1 MQNLIRNTILTAI
14 LLVLCGLAI
23 YPPAEKLRL
32 GKDLAGGVSLT
43 YSILLSDEDP
53 ASVVDEMISVL
64 RERVNPQ
71 GLFEIS
77 FVQQGRDRLVVS
89 MPLPTPEVKALGDEY
104 RDALQSFEDFTIDS
118 SALQRALRRSGEDRI
133 QALQDLANTPERQSI
148 LGPVI
153 AAARELDEARRVYD
167 EAAAAAEDGEPPLEI
182 TEQLVDA
189 RINLDDARNR
199 AIVLSVSPAEIRAAL
214 QLPDEKPQ
222 IRGALEDDPE
232 LISERERALQSVRG
246 RLSEIEGGIERLESL
261 IAKLDAYQ
269 AKQRGL
275 DDPSDLQRLLAGAG
289 VLEFRIAVEPGAIGD
304 IESTLR
310 EELRRRGPAAAS
322 TDRYRWYEIE
332 KLEAFAGEINDYRAA
347 VANPAGYFSGR
358 RGLVV
363 EERAGRYFMLLY
375 NTPGNRLTSL
385 EGDWSVAGSS
395 PTRDENGLPAISFR
409 MDTVGAQLL
418 GNLTERNVGEP
429 MAVLLDDKVYTAP
442 TLQSRISRQGQIT
455 GQFTQAEIQY
465 IVRTLSAGSLSAK
478 LAPEPLSINTIA
490 PELGA
495 DNLEK
500 GLAASWIALI
510 AVGLF
515 MIVYY
520 FFHGVIAMIALGAN
534 AVIILG
540 IMSLAQASF
549 TLPGIAGIVLTFGM
563 AVDANVLIY
572 ERIREELLA
581 GNDLKTSVRLAYQ
594 KVLSTIVDANVTNLI
609 VCFVLAYTATE
620 EVKGFAITLG
630 IGVVATMFS
639 SLFVSRI
646 VYTWL
651 IDRFGVSKMPQLP
664 MLVPVLQKS
673 FEPNINWIKLR
684 PLFIVISAGL
694 IALGV
699 SMIAIQGE
707 EMLDT
712 EFRGGTVA
720 TLQFRTDAQTG
731 EEVTL
736 ERAEVESR
744 VRAIGAAADA
754 ESPLKVLENPNVVAL
769 NSDDGISSSTFQI
782 KTTISDTDQGA
793 DDLQNA
799 LTNAFDDV
807 IDAQP
812 ALSFE
817 GSDIE
822 DASLAP
828 LIKIFD
834 GELGPINGVDYG
846 NDVEDFIGGAA
857 IVLAD
862 IQPRVTE
869 QSLNDR
875 LQLFRNKP
883 ENSWALNRQFDLV
896 VLEGTSQEVE
906 TAIVLVRDEA
916 IDLENERIW
925 NRDIAEREWNLVRE
939 SLTNA
944 TSLISTQS
952 FSPEIASSFRAQ
964 AIVAV
969 LLSFLLIIIY
979 IWARFGSVRYS
990 AAAVTALIHDVIIAI
1005 GLIALAEILYA
1016 NVPFLVSI
1024 GLQPYKID
1032 LALVAAILTIVGYSL
1047 NDTIVILDRIRENRG
1062 KLAYAS
1068 AIIVN
1073 RSINQTLSRTIVT
1086 SGTTL
1091 IALIVLFSS
1100 GGDALS
1106 SFTYALICGV
1116 LIGTYSSIAVAAPL
1130 VFTKRIP
1137 KSAQKFVR
1145 QTEERLLEEAGETPQ
1160 TPQT

>member
-1 MQNLIRNTILTAI
+1 MQNLIRNSILTAT
-14 LLVLCGLAI
+14 LLVLCALAI
-23 YPPAEKLRL
+23 FPPAEKLRL

-53 ASVVDEMISVL
+53 ASVVDEMIAVL

-77 FVQQGRDRLVVS
+77 FVQQGRDRMVVS

-104 RDALQSFEDFTIDS
+104 REALEAFDDFTIDV
-118 SALQRALRRSGEDRI
+118 SALQRALRQTGAERVA
-133 QALQDLANTPERQSI
+133 ALEAMGNSDPRQQILA
-148 LGPVI
+148 PVI
-153 AAARELDEARRVYD
+153 EAATALDAAQAIYD
-167 EAAAAAEDGEPPLEI
+167 EAAAASETGEPELSV

-189 RINLDDARNR
+189 RIALDEARNS
-199 AIVLSVSPAEIRAAL
+199 AVALSVSPTELQIAL
-214 QLPDEKPQ
+214 QLSNEKPQ
-222 IRGALEDDPE
+222 IRGAEEGAAE
-232 LISERERALQSVRG
+232 LRSERERALGSIRA
-246 RLSEIEGGIERLESL
+246 RLGEVSGGIDRLDSL
-261 IAKLDAYQ
+261 LEKLGAYQ
-269 AKQRGL
+269 DKQRGL
-275 DDPSDLQRLLAGAG
+275 DDPADLQRLLAGAG
-289 VLEFRIAVEPGAIGD
+289 VLEFRISVRPGNIGD
-304 IESTLR
+304 LEDQLR

-332 KLEAFAGEINDYRAA
+332 KLESFADDIAEFRAA
-347 VANPAGYFSGR
+347 VENPAQYFSGR
-358 RGLVV
+358 RYIV
-363 EERAGRYFMLLY
+363 EERGGRYYMLLY
-375 NTPGNRLTSL
+375 NVPGKRLSSL
-385 EGDWSVAGSS
+385 EGDWSVASSS
-395 PTRDENGLPAISFR
+395 PTRDQDGFPAIGFR

-418 GNLTERNVGEP
+418 GRLTEANINEP
-429 MAVLLDDKVYTAP
+429 MAVLLDDKIYTAP
-442 TLQSRISRQGQIT
+442 NINSRISTNGIIT
-455 GQFTQAEIQY
+455 GRYTQAELQY

-500 GLAASWIALI
+500 GLTASWIALI
-510 AVGLF
+510 AVGVF
-515 MIVYY
+515 MIIYY
-520 FFHGVIAMIALGAN
+520 FFHGIVAMIALASN

-581 GNDLKTSVRLAYQ
+581 GNDLKTAVRLAYQ

-639 SLFVSRI
+639 SLFISRI
-646 VYTWL
+646 IYAWL
-651 IDRFGVSKMPQLP
+651 IDRFGVSQMRQLP
-664 MLVPVLQKS
+664 MLVPFLQKT

-684 PLFIVISAGL
+684 PLFIIISISLIGL
-694 IALGV
+694 GI
-699 SMIAIQGE
+699 SMITIQGE

-720 TLQFRTDAQTG
+720 TLQFRVDEETG
-731 EEVTL
+731 EQVQLT
-736 ERAEVESR
+736 RAEVEER
-744 VRAIGAAADA
+744 VNEIAAGVD
-754 ESPLKVLENPNVVAL
+754 EENPLAVLQNANIVAID
-769 NSDDGISSSTFQI
+769 SDDGVSSSKFQV
-782 KTTISDTDQGA
+782 KTTLGDRAEDA
-793 DDLQNA
+793 DDFKNA
-799 LTNAFDDV
+799 LTNAFSDV
-807 IDAQP
+807 VDSQP
-812 ALSFE
+812 ALSFG

-822 DASLAP
+822 DATIAP
-828 LIKIFD
+828 VIKIFD
-834 GELGPINGVDYG
+834 DRLGTINGVDYD
-846 NDVEDFIGGAA
+846 NDVEEFIGGAA

-862 IQPRVTE
+862 IQPSVTE
-869 QSLNDR
+869 SSLNDR
-875 LQLFRNKP
+875 LQLFRNQP
-883 ENSWALNRQFDLV
+883 DNSWALNRQFDLV
-896 VLEGTSQEVE
+896 VLEGTSDAVE
-906 TAIVLVRDEA
+906 TAVVLVRDEA
-916 IDLENERIW
+916 IDFENERIW
-925 NRDIAEREWNLVRE
+925 TTQIAEREWTLVRQA
-939 SLTNA
+939 LTDA
-944 TSLISTQS
+944 TSLTSTQS
-952 FSPEIASSFRAQ
+952 FSAEIASSFRAQ

-969 LLSFLLIIIY
+969 LLSFLLILIY

-990 AAAVTALIHDVIIAI
+990 IAAITALMHDVTIAI
-1005 GLIALAEILYA
+1005 GLIAFAEILYEK
-1016 NVPFLVSI
+1016 VPFLVSI

-1068 AIIVN
+1068 GIIVN
-1073 RSINQTLSRTIVT
+1073 KSINQTLSRTIIT

-1091 IALIVLFSS
+1091 IALIVLFTS

-1116 LIGTYSSIAVAAPL
+1116 LIGTDSSIAVAAPL

-1137 KSAQKFVR
+1137 ESARKFVR
-1145 QTEERLLEEAGETPQ
+1145 QTEERLLDEPEDPQ
-1160 TPQT
+1160 T

>member
-14 LLVLCGLAI
+14 LLVLCALAI

-43 YSILLSDEDP
+43 YSILLSDDDP
-53 ASVVDEMISVL
+53 PSVVDEMISVL

-77 FVQQGRDRLVVS
+77 FVQQGRDRMVVS
-89 MPLPTPEVKALGDEY
+89 MPLPTPEVKALGDAY
-104 RDALQSFEDFTIDS
+104 RAELESFSDFTIDS
-118 SALQRALRRSGEDRI
+118 AALQRALRQRGEERL
-133 QALQDLANTPERQSI
+133 QALQTMADSPERQQV
-148 LGPVI
+148 LAPVI
-153 AAARELDEARRVYD
+153 EAARDLDEAQVAYD
-167 EAAAAAEDGEPPLEI
+167 QAEAEAEDGEPELAV
-182 TEQLVDA
+182 TERLVDA
-189 RINLDDARNR
+189 RLALEEARDR
-199 AIVLSVSPAEIRAAL
+199 AIGLSISPTDLRVAL
-214 QLPDEKPQ
+214 QLSNEKPQ

-232 LISERERALQSVRG
+232 IVSMRERALGSIREKLAQ
-246 RLSEIEGGIERLESL
+246 IDGGIDRLESL
-261 IAKLDAYQ
+261 LVRLNEYQ
-269 AKQRGL
+269 QRQRGL
-275 DDPSDLQRLLAGAG
+275 DDPAELQRLLSGAG
-289 VLEFRIAVEPGAIGD
+289 VLEFRITVDPGSIGSVEQQM
-304 IESTLR
+304 R

-322 TDRYRWYEIE
+322 SDRYRWYEIE
-332 KLEAFAGEINDYRAA
+332 KLEAFANDIEDYRLAA
-347 VANPAGYFSGR
+347 SDPAGYFSSTR
-358 RGLVV
+358 NLIV
-363 EERAGRYFMLLY
+363 EERDGRYYILLHD
-375 NTPGNRLTSL
+375 TPGRRLTGL
-385 EGDWSVAGSS
+385 EGDWSVASAS
-395 PTRDENGLPAISFR
+395 PTRDQNGLPAIAFR
-409 MDTVGAQLL
+409 MDTVGAQRL
-418 GNLTERNVGEP
+418 GSLTEANVGKP
-429 MAVLLDDKVYTAP
+429 MAILLDDRVYTAP

-478 LAPEPLSINTIA
+478 LAPEPLSVNTIA

-500 GLAASWIALI
+500 GLTASWIALV
-510 AVGLF
+510 AVGVF

-520 FFHGVIAMIALGAN
+520 FFHGIVAMFALATN

-581 GNDLKTSVRLAYQ
+581 GNDLKTAVRLAYQ
-594 KVLSTIVDANVTNLI
+594 KVFSTIVDANVTNLI

-646 VYTWL
+646 MYSWL
-651 IDRFGVSKMPQLP
+651 IDRFGVTRMRQLP
-664 MLVPVLQKS
+664 MLVPALQKA
-673 FEPNINWIKLR
+673 FEPSINWIKLR
-684 PLFIVISAGL
+684 PLFIIISAGL
-694 IALGV
+694 IGLGV
-699 SMIAIQGE
+699 AMISIQGE

-731 EEVTL
+731 QSVTM

-744 VRAIGAAADA
+744 VRGIAA
-754 ESPLKVLENPNVVAL
+754 ESSGSEALSTLQNATVVAL
-769 NSDDGISSSTFQI
+769 DSDDGISSSTFQI
-782 KTTISDTDQGA
+782 KTIIDTPEGA
-793 DDLQNA
+793 TQLTNA
-799 LTNAFDDV
+799 LTNTFGDV
-807 IDAQP
+807 IDSQP
-812 ALSFE
+812 ALRFRD
-817 GSDIE
+817 SDIE
-822 DASLAP
+822 DASLGP
-828 LIKIFD
+828 IIKLFD
-834 GELGPINGVDYG
+834 GSLGTIGGVAYD
-846 NDVEDFIGGAA
+846 NDVEDFVGGAA
-857 IVLAD
+857 IVLDD
-862 IQPRVTE
+862 IQPRVSE
-869 QSLNDR
+869 QSLRNR
-875 LQLFRNKP
+875 LELFRGRP
-883 ENSWALNRQFDLV
+883 ENSWAINRQFDLI
-896 VLEGTSQEVE
+896 VLEGTSQQVE
-906 TAIVLVRDEA
+906 RAVVLVRDEA
-916 IDLENERIW
+916 IDLENERAW
-925 NRDIAEREWNLVRE
+925 NNDLAQREWTLVRE
-939 SLTNA
+939 ALTDA
-944 TSLISTQS
+944 ISLISTQS
-952 FSPEIASSFRAQ
+952 FSAEIASSFRAQ

-969 LLSFLLIIIY
+969 LLSFLMIIIY

-990 AAAVTALIHDVIIAI
+990 LAAVAALMHDVIVAI
-1005 GLIALAEILYA
+1005 GLIAFAEILYA
-1016 NVPFLVSI
+1016 NVPFLVKL

-1062 KLAYAS
+1062 RLAYAS

-1073 RSINQTLSRTIVT
+1073 RSINQTLSRTIIT

-1116 LIGTYSSIAVAAPL
+1116 VVGTYSSIAVAAPL
-1130 VFTKRIP
+1130 AYTKRIP
-1137 KSAQKFVR
+1137 ESARKFVR
-1145 QTEERLLEEAGETPQ
+1145 QTEQRLLEEAGETPQ
-1160 TPQT
+1160 PPQT

>member
-1 MQNLIRNTILTAI
+1 MQNLIRNTILTTV
-14 LLVLCGLAI
+14 LLVLCVLAI

-43 YSILLSDEDP
+43 YSILLSDDDP

-77 FVQQGRDRLVVS
+77 FVQQGRDRMVVS
-89 MPLPTPEVKALGDEY
+89 MPLPTPEVKALGDAY
-104 RDALQSFEDFTIDS
+104 RAALESFSDFTVDT
-118 SALQRALRRSGEDRI
+118 SALQRALRQRGEDRVGSLE
-133 QALQDLANTPERQSI
+133 AMADTPERRQI
-148 LGPVI
+148 LAPVI
-153 AAARELDEARRVYD
+153 EAARDLDAAQSAYD
-167 EAAAAAEDGEPPLEI
+167 EGAAESENGEPDLAV
-182 TEQLVDA
+182 TETLVDA
-189 RINLDDARNR
+189 RLALEEARDR
-199 AIVLSVSPAEIRAAL
+199 AISLSISPTDLRVAL
-214 QLPDEKPQ
+214 QLSDEKPQ
-222 IRGALEDDPE
+222 IRGAAEDAPE
-232 LISERERALQSVRG
+232 IVSMRERALGSIREK
-246 RLSEIEGGIERLESL
+246 LSQIEGGIERLENL
-261 IAKLDAYQ
+261 QVELEKYQ
-269 AKQRGL
+269 QRQRGL
-275 DDPSDLQRLLAGAG
+275 DDPAELQRLLSGAG
-289 VLEFRIAVEPGAIGD
+289 VLEFRITVDPGSIGGQ
-304 IESTLR
+304 EQQLR
-310 EELRRRGPAAAS
+310 EELRRRGPGAAS
-322 TDRYRWYEIE
+322 TDRYRWFEIE
-332 KLEAFAGEINDYRAA
+332 KLESFANDIDDYRRAA
-347 VANPAGYFSGR
+347 ADTASYFRSTR
-358 RGLVV
+358 NLIV
-363 EERAGRYFMLLY
+363 EERDGRYYLLLHDS
-375 NTPGNRLTSL
+375 PGRRLTGL
-385 EGDWSVAGSS
+385 EGDWSVASAS
-395 PTRDENGLPAISFR
+395 PTRDQNGLPAIAFR

-418 GNLTERNVGEP
+418 GRLTEANVSKP
-429 MAVLLDDKVYTAP
+429 MAILLDDKVYTAP

-500 GLAASWIALI
+500 GLTASWIALV
-510 AVGLF
+510 AVGIF

-520 FFHGVIAMIALGAN
+520 FFHGIVAMVALAING
-534 AVIILG
+534 VIILG

-594 KVLSTIVDANVTNLI
+594 KVFSTIVDANVTNLI

-646 VYTWL
+646 MYTWL
-651 IDRFGVSKMPQLP
+651 IDRFGIRQMRQLP
-664 MLVPVLQKS
+664 MVVPVLQKS

-684 PLFIVISAGL
+684 PLFIIISAGL
-694 IALGV
+694 IGLGV
-699 SMIAIQGE
+699 TMIAVQGK

-720 TLQFRTDAQTG
+720 TLQFGSDEQTG
-731 EEVTL
+731 ETVTL
-736 ERAEVESR
+736 ERLEVESR
-744 VRAIGAAADA
+744 VRAIGAAAAADG
-754 ESPLKVLENPNVVAL
+754 PLKALENASIVAL
-769 NSDDGISSSTFQI
+769 DSDDGINSSTFQV
-782 KTTISDTDQGA
+782 KTTIDSNAGA
-793 DDLQNA
+793 IELTNA
-799 LTNAFDDV
+799 LTNSFGDV
-807 IDAQP
+807 IDSQP
-812 ALSFE
+812 ALEFQDA
-817 GSDIE
+817 DIE
-822 DASLAP
+822 SASLAP
-828 LIKIFD
+828 IIKLFD
-834 GELGPINGVDYG
+834 GSLGTINGVTYD
-846 NDVEDFIGGAA
+846 NDVEDFVGGAA

-862 IQPRVTE
+862 IQPRVSE
-869 QSLNDR
+869 QSLLDR
-875 LQLFRNKP
+875 LELFRNRP
-883 ENSWALNRQFDLV
+883 DNSWAVNRQFELV
-896 VLEGTSQEVE
+896 VLEGTSQQVE
-906 TAIVLVRDEA
+906 TAVVLVRDEA
-916 IDLENERIW
+916 IDLENERAW
-925 NRDIAEREWNLVRE
+925 NNDLAQLEWTLVRE

-944 TSLISTQS
+944 ISLISTQS

-990 AAAVTALIHDVIIAI
+990 LAAVTALIHDVVIAI
-1005 GLIALAEILYA
+1005 GLIAFAEILYE
-1016 NVPFLVSI
+1016 NVPFLVSL

-1073 RSINQTLSRTIVT
+1073 RSINQTLSRTIIT

-1116 LIGTYSSIAVAAPL
+1116 VVGTYSSIAVAAPL
-1130 VFTKRIP
+1130 AYTKRIP
-1137 KSAQKFVR
+1137 ASARKFVR
-1145 QTEERLLEEAGETPQ
+1145 QTEERLLEEAGQAPPSPEA
-1160 TPQT
+1160 

>member
-1 MQNLIRNTILTAI
+1 MQNLIRNTILTAV

-43 YSILLSDEDP
+43 YSILLSDDDS

-104 RDALQSFEDFTIDS
+104 RKELESFSEFTIDA
-118 SALQRALRRSGEDRI
+118 SALQRAIRRTGEDRI
-133 QALQDLANTPERQSI
+133 QALQALADSAPRQQI
-148 LGPVI
+148 LAPVI
-153 AAARELDEARRVYD
+153 EAAQAIDEAQRVYD
-167 EAAAAAEDGEPPLEI
+167 EAAAASESGEPDLAVV
-182 TEQLVDA
+182 EQLVDA
-189 RINLDDARNR
+189 RLALDAARDR
-199 AIVLSVSPAEIRAAL
+199 AIDLSVSPNELRIAM
-214 QLPDEKPQ
+214 QLSDAKPQ
-222 IRGALEDDPE
+222 IRDAEPDAPE
-232 LISERERALQSVRG
+232 LISERERALRSIRD
-246 RLSEIEGGIERLESL
+246 RLSQIDGGIERLEGL
-261 IAKLDAYQ
+261 LEKLSAYQ

-275 DDPSDLQRLLAGAG
+275 DDPADLQRMLAGAG
-289 VLEFRIAVEPGAIGD
+289 VLEFRIAITPGEIGD
-304 IESTLR
+304 IENTLR
-310 EELRRRGPAAAS
+310 EDLQRRGPNAAS

-332 KLEAFAGEINDYRAA
+332 KLESFAGEIDQYRSA
-347 VANPAGYFSGR
+347 VANPSAYFASQAGG
-358 RGLVV
+358 GLIV
-363 EERAGRYFMLLY
+363 EERGGRYYMLLY
-375 NTPGNRLTSL
+375 NTPNKRLTPL
-385 EGDWSVAGSS
+385 EGDWSVASS
-395 PTRDENGLPAISFR
+395 APTRDENGLPAIGFR
-409 MDTVGAQLL
+409 MDTRGAQLL
-418 GNLTERNVGEP
+418 GNLTEENVGKK

-442 TLQSRISRQGQIT
+442 NLITRISRQGQIT
-455 GQFTQAEIQY
+455 GRFTQSEIQY

-490 PELGA
+490 PELGK
-495 DNLEK
+495 DNLDK

-510 AVGLF
+510 AVGVF

-520 FFHGVIAMIALGAN
+520 FFHGVIAMLALAAN

-540 IMSLAQASF
+540 IMSLARASF

-581 GNDLKTSVRLAYQ
+581 GNDLKTAVRLAYQ

-639 SLFVSRI
+639 SLFISRI
-646 VYTWL
+646 IYSWL
-651 IDRFGVSKMPQLP
+651 IDRFGITQMRQLP
-664 MLVPVLQKS
+664 MLVPALQKS
-673 FEPNINWIKLR
+673 FEPKINWIKLR
-684 PLFIVISAGL
+684 PLFIIISACFIG
-694 IALGV
+694 LGV
-699 SMIAIQGE
+699 SMIVVQGE

-720 TLQFRTDAQTG
+720 TLQFRNDDQTG
-731 EEVTL
+731 QPMTL
-736 ERAEVESR
+736 ERGEVEDR
-744 VRAIGAAADA
+744 VHAIGAEAPAD
-754 ESPLKVLENPNVVAL
+754 SPLRALENADIVAL
-769 NSDDGISSSTFQI
+769 NSDDGLSASTFQI
-782 KTTISDTDQGA
+782 KTTISDTDDGA
-793 DDLQNA
+793 DSLQNQ
-799 LTNAFDDV
+799 LTNTFGDV
-807 IDAQP
+807 IDSQP
-812 ALSFE
+812 ALSFR

-822 DASLAP
+822 DPALAP
-828 LIKIFD
+828 IIKIFD
-834 GELGPINGVDYG
+834 DQLGPINGVDYG
-846 NDVEDFIGGAA
+846 NDVEEFIGGAA
-857 IVLAD
+857 FVLSD
-862 IQPRVTE
+862 IQPRVSE

-875 LQLFRNKP
+875 LLLFRNKP
-883 ENSWALNRQFDLV
+883 ENSWALNRQFELV
-896 VLEGTSQEVE
+896 VLEGTAQEVE
-906 TAIVLVRDEA
+906 TAVVLVRDES
-916 IDLENERIW
+916 IDFESERIW
-925 NRDIAEREWNLVRE
+925 NRDIAEREWNLIRE

-990 AAAVTALIHDVIIAI
+990 LAAVTALMHDVIIAI
-1005 GLIALAEILYA
+1005 GLIAFAEILYA
-1016 NVPFLVSI
+1016 NVPFLVSL

-1068 AIIVN
+1068 AVIVN
-1073 RSINQTLSRTIVT
+1073 RSINQTLSRTIIT

-1091 IALIVLFSS
+1091 IALVVLFSS

-1106 SFTYALICGV
+1106 SFTYALMCGV
-1116 LIGTYSSIAVAAPL
+1116 IVGTYSSIAVAAPL

-1137 KSAQKFVR
+1137 ESARKFVR
-1145 QTEERLLEEAGETPQ
+1145 QTEERLLEEADHNPQ
-1160 TPQT
+1160 T